1 MQLCQLACD
10 DHVLRSSEDCLDVGE
25 GVQNAVGRFVK
36 NVRHLTPRH
45 LAPDELF
52 ERGLAL
58 ARLGWEKAVEGELLC
73 RKAAGNQ
80 TANCGVRTGNREDI
94 DTGSDGRGGDLSS
107 RVGNSWRAGIADDG
121 DPGAPL
127 QLRREFFRACA
138 LVVQVIAHSW
148 RVNLKVIQQL
158 LGLASVLA
166 GDAVYVAQDAQG
178 SQGDV
183 LKIADGSGYKIQ
195 ARCKR
200 LF

>member
-10 DHVLRSSEDCLDVGE
+10 AHVLRSADDCLELVG
-25 GVQNAVGRFVK
+25 GYQN
-36 NVRHLTPRH
+36 T
-45 LAPDELF
+45 
-52 ERGLAL
+52 
-58 ARLGWEKAVEGELLC
+58 
-73 RKAAGNQ
+73 
-80 TANCGVRTGNREDI
+80 
-94 DTGSDGRGGDLSS
+94 
-107 RVGNSWRAGIADDG
+107 
-121 DPGAPL
+121 GAPL
-127 QLRREFFRACA
+127 QRRREFFRACA

-200 LF
+200 LV